1 MVSPSVLYRS
11 SVTAT
16 SDIPFKLVH
25 DDMWFESVDVFFYD
39 NAAFMGDLRDQDVL
53 MNAGD
58 IYYLQ
63 HPANLANFFFK
74 NAVAGSNTR
83 VVVAGIL
90 LTDIRKRELGIRV
103 D

>member
-11 SVTAT
+11 SITAT

-25 DDMWFESVDVFFYD
+25 DDVWFESVDILFYD
-39 NAAFMGDLRDQDVL
+39 NAAFLGDLRDQDVL
-53 MNAGD
+53 LNAND
-58 IYYLQ
+58 IYYLL
-63 HPANLANFFFK
+63 HPCNLGNFFIK

-90 LTDIRKRELGIRV
+90 LSDERKRELGIVV